1 MKKTLVQSDPN
12 GAFGS
17 PATKDTS
24 AASAA
29 RGGKRTALVLATIPA
44 ALLSAGMLIAATSLA
59 ADSSGTAKAQTQSEA
74 TKAVQPQVEKQTANA
89 ASEKRKKLLADAAT
103 AIAQT
108 EQALKALED
117 KKSDSALR
125 ALAAATGKLEL
136 VVARDPALK
145 LAPVSTSVVTYDL
158 YANPDE
164 VKTAIAEAR
173 KALNDGNLPRA
184 RVLVEALASEV
195 QIRTSNIP
203 LATYPAAIK
212 AITPLIDAG
221 KIDEAK
227 AQLQAALSTLVIT
240 TDDVIPLPKLRAEN
254 LLKEAQA
261 LTEKKDRSNEE
272 NDKLANALKAAREQL
287 QIAELLGYGKKAD
300 YEPMYAQLDG
310 IEKATALGK
319 SGTGWFDKIK
329 NQLSSLF

>member
-1 MKKTLVQSDPN
+1 MKTFMLSHPN
-12 GAFGS
+12 CAFGS
-17 PATKDTS
+17 SKAKDSS
-24 AASAA
+24 AASST
-29 RGGKRTALVLATIPA
+29 RGGKRTAPVLATIPA
-44 ALLSAGMLIAATSLA
+44 ALLSAGMLFAATSLA
-59 ADSSGTAKAQTQSEA
+59 ADSSGPAKARTLSEA
-74 TKAVQPQVEKQTANA
+74 SKAVQPQVEKQTAVA

-117 KKSDSALR
+117 KKNDTALK

-136 VVARDPALK
+136 VVARDPTLK
-145 LAPVSTSVVTYDL
+145 LAPVSTTVVTYDL
-158 YANPDE
+158 YASPDE
-164 VKTAIAEAR
+164 VKMAIAEAR

-227 AQLQAALSTLVIT
+227 AQLQAALATLVVT
-240 TDDVIPLPKLRAEN
+240 TDDVIPLPKLRAES

-261 LTEKKDRSNEE
+261 LTEKKDRSKEE
-272 NDKLANALKAAREQL
+272 NDKLANALKSAREQL
-287 QIAELLGYGKKAD
+287 QIAELLGYGKKED
-300 YEPMYAQLDG
+300 YQPMYAQLDG
-310 IEKATALGK
+310 IEKATAGGK
-319 SGTGWFDKIK
+319 SGTGWFDKLK
-329 NQLSSLF
+329 KQMSSLF